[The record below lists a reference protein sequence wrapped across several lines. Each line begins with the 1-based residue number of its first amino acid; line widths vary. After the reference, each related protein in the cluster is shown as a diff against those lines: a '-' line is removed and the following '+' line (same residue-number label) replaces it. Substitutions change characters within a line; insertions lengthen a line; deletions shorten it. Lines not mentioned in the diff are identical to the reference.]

1 MVLLNFVGVILS
13 DFYRHRN
20 QFLSDDQK
28 CRLPCFTHF
37 DSFSLFT
44 LMLQIL
50 RLNSSLSL
58 SSRTVLK
65 EMAEP
70 SDLLS
75 HVGSSSVL
83 LSLA

>member
-50 RLNSSLSL
+50 RLNSSLS
-58 SSRTVLK
+58 SRTVLK